1 MKKAY
6 SAQLAM
12 VREIFPDWTDVDL
25 LFALAEADGDVET
38 TIERVAAGT
47 SHWSAPCSALFY
59 LSIYLPAC
67 LPVYLSTCLPTYLPT
82 CPSTFFDVLPL
93 PLRSSSPS
101 LYLVNLHLNLN
112 LLRPTSSASVYLS
125 HLHKSNHR

>member
-67 LPVYLSTCLPTYLPT
+67 LPACLPVYLSTYLP
-82 CPSTFFDVLPL
+82 
-93 PLRSSSPS
+93 
-101 LYLVNLHLNLN
+101 
-112 LLRPTSSASVYLS
+112 AYLS
-125 HLHKSNHR
+125 IYFL